1 MNKIEYLAALRRA
14 LSCLPSEEQANAL
27 RYYEEYFDD
36 AGPEN
41 EARVIA
47 ELGDPAGVAQAIL
60 NDYREVGAATV
71 PQGTGIKR
79 RGISP
84 WALLVIVLLAIPLG
98 LPLLGMAV
106 GLLVAAFGVL
116 VAITII
122 PIVLVVLGIALCWAA
137 FPVLFASPASAV
149 FTLGGGLICTAIG
162 LLFGALLFKVL
173 SLFVP
178 PLMRGFVNLCRKPFE
193 RKRQV

>member
-1 MNKIEYLAALRRA
+1 MNKAEYLAALRRA
-14 LSCLPSEEQANAL
+14 LSCLPSEEQENAL

-47 ELGDPAGVAQAIL
+47 ELGDPASVAQAIL

-71 PQGTGIKR
+71 PQGAGLKR

-98 LPLLGMAV
+98 LPLLGIAV
-106 GLLVAAFGVL
+106 GLIVAALGVL
-116 VAITII
+116 AAIAVV
-122 PIVLVVLGIALCWAA
+122 PLALVVVGIALCWAA
-137 FPVLFASPASAV
+137 FPVLFVSPASAV
-149 FTLGGGLICTAIG
+149 LTLGGGLVCAALG
-162 LLFGALLFKVL
+162 LLLGALLFKIL

-178 PLMRGFVNLCRKPFE
+178 PLVRGFVHLCRKPFE
-193 RKRQV
+193 RKRPI